1 MQGVDADVYRS
12 ISRLYAES
20 CAASGREAEAVAQ
33 LPDPIMQMW
42 VVAASQTHSAG
53 TLGFLRTSMQ
63 CIEHALILL
72 FFPCSHPFLSLVLHN
87 IPWSIPQCSRRS
99 HPCLCLRPPPL
110 CPLRLMDHPQLQN
123 VARTLAF
130 NSRLARQLQA
140 HDKGASAAALQGS
153 IEDLGSV
160 IKSMMS
166 L

>member
-1 MQGVDADVYRS
+1 MPS
-12 ISRLYAES
+12 LFPP
-20 CAASGREAEAVAQ
+20 
-33 LPDPIMQMW
+33 LP
-42 VVAASQTHSAG
+42 S
-53 TLGFLRTSMQ
+53 F
-63 CIEHALILL
+63 
-72 FFPCSHPFLSLVLHN
+72 SL
-87 IPWSIPQCSRRS
+87 PKD
-99 HPCLCLRPPPL
+99 LRPPP

>member
-1 MQGVDADVYRS
+1 
-12 ISRLYAES
+12 
-20 CAASGREAEAVAQ
+20 
-33 LPDPIMQMW
+33 
-42 VVAASQTHSAG
+42 
-53 TLGFLRTSMQ
+53 
-63 CIEHALILL
+63 
-72 FFPCSHPFLSLVLHN
+72 
-87 IPWSIPQCSRRS
+87 
-99 HPCLCLRPPPL
+99 
-110 CPLRLMDHPQLQN
+110 MDHPQLQN